1 MWLFT
6 AKGFYSV
13 VTTDRGGDYMVR
25 GRVKADLDALLP
37 IIEPFGRARK
47 VLETANAD
55 YRYRLV
61 VDTDEWLRI
70 SEVLSAEVDYVNFK
84 ARVHRSNSERARTYG
99 RVWFILNQELVAEDA
114 KV

>member
-37 IIEPFGRARK
+37 IIEEMRRFGHG
-47 VLETANAD
+47 
-55 YRYRLV
+55 
-61 VDTDEWLRI
+61 WLM
-70 SEVLSAEVDYVNFK
+70 EEHAE
-84 ARVHRSNSERARTYG
+84 AHA
-99 RVWFILNQELVAEDA
+99 AEDA
-114 KV
+114 VSAAIA